1 MISYNRILNRAVQ
14 GKKSSDSSYILV
26 QHDYSIKEVV
36 KETIKEVVKETI
48 SILTH

>member
-14 GKKSSDSSYILV
+14 VKKSSYIPV